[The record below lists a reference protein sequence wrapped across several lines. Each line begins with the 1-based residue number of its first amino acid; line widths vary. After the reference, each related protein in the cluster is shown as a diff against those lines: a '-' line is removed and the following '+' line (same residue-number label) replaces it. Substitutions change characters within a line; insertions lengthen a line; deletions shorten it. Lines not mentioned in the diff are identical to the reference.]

1 MNGLWVA
8 LGAGVGAPTRYLLD
22 KLIKEKHTSLIPLE
36 TLLINVLGSFILGI
50 VIKSHG
56 NIPLI
61 FGTGFA
67 GAFTTWSTFAL
78 EAHNLFEKK
87 NNRHA
92 WIYLALT
99 LILGVAAA
107 ALGNAL

>member
-1 MNGLWVA
+1 
-8 LGAGVGAPTRYLLD
+8 
-22 KLIKEKHTSLIPLE
+22 
-36 TLLINVLGSFILGI
+36 
-50 VIKSHG
+50 
-56 NIPLI
+56 LI

-92 WIYLALT
+92 WIYLAIT